1 MTTTGGLR
9 RVGLFGG
16 SFDPVH
22 DAHLAL
28 ARSAL
33 ATLGLDEVLWIPA
46 GQAWQKGGSATPATD
61 RAAMVEIAIAGEA
74 RFRVERCEI
83 ERAGPSYSIDTVLE
97 LRQREAQTQWWL
109 ILGQDQLA
117 RLPTWHRWCELVA
130 LVRIA
135 VAARAGEAVRA
146 PAELAAAGA
155 SLCEIPLPAMA
166 VSATDIRARVAAG
179 QPIASLVPAAVAGY
193 IARHGLYG
201 PPPRS

>member
-1 MTTTGGLR
+1 MTDGPR

-22 DAHLAL
+22 NAHLAL

-33 ATLGLDEVLWIPA
+33 STLGLDEVLWIPA
-46 GQAWQKGGSATPATD
+46 GLAWQKGGSATPASD
-61 RAAMVEIAIAGEA
+61 RAAMVELAIAGEP

-83 ERAGPSYSIDTVLE
+83 ERAGPSYTIDTVEQLS
-97 LRQREAQTQWWL
+97 RRAPNTQWWL

-117 RLPTWHRWCELVA
+117 GLPSWQRWRELVA
-130 LVRIA
+130 RLPIG

-155 SLCEIPLPAMA
+155 SPREIPLPAMA

-193 IARHGLYG
+193 IAQHGLYG